1 MEEVVGTPIR
11 RLALIVRQ
19 VVRRG
24 LEREPRLSP
33 PQTYVFIQ
41 MRRKT
46 PPFRAEISPALGQ
59 VWGFPPTVGPPLLWG
74 RSGDFL
80 RLSVIRRCRQAN
92 LLLKY
97 ACSLFDNWI
106 RSCGCLP
113 QFVGNVKCI
122 ASS

>member
-59 VWGFPPTVGPPLLWG
+59 VWGFPPTVGHKALP
-74 RSGDFL
+74 SSKSFAK
-80 RLSVIRRCRQAN
+80 IRMFA
-92 LLLKY
+92 L
-97 ACSLFDNWI
+97 
-106 RSCGCLP
+106 
-113 QFVGNVKCI
+113 
-122 ASS
+122 